1 MQNIQKIFGFIKK
14 DINALKNKIM
24 KSGWTEIF
32 ILLFLIMFISKK
44 NLIHILKKMN
54 NN

>member
-1 MQNIQKIFGFIKK
+1 MQNIKKIFGFIKK

>member
-1 MQNIQKIFGFIKK
+1 MQNIQKIFSFIKK
-14 DINALKNKIM
+14 NMDSLKNKIM

-32 ILLFLIMFISKK
+32 ILLFLIMFISKQ
-44 NLIHILKKMN
+44 NLRHILNKMN